1 MSIVWWEVRPKRQS
15 STFSPTSRFNL
26 CFRTSTCIH
35 RRRMHQ
41 QNRGTCVQHHTQTV
55 FRATAQ
61 ESGLPVPVLAIQ
73 PLNLAFMNGNIFSF
87 SPKMYSKA
95 NLIRVI
101 HMLIHKLTGRFL
113 HDCFLYTK
121 QSKYKQQGAHT
132 GKDCI
137 FGFTINNSKL
147 PIRVTKCG
155 WKLACLTAFTL
166 VCTHVRVRSLS

>member
-1 MSIVWWEVRPKRQS
+1 MHTQAADA
-15 STFSPTSRFNL
+15 PTK
-26 CFRTSTCIH
+26 
-35 RRRMHQ
+35 Q
-41 QNRGTCVQHHTQTV
+41 GTCVQHHTQTV

-132 GKDCI
+132 EKDCI
-137 FGFTINNSKL
+137 FGLTINNSKL

-155 WKLACLTAFTL
+155 WKLGCLTAFTL